1 MVTSDL
7 RPMLAQPGRPDELR
21 GGFAHEFKWDGIR
34 ALAHVRDGGVTL
46 ASRSGRDVTGTYPE
60 LAAALASAR
69 GRGTGEE
76 GPGGIPDV
84 VLDGEV
90 VALED
95 GRPSFALL
103 QRRMNVT
110 DEARAGVLA
119 GRVPVALLAFDLLR
133 SGQRWMLGEPY
144 EARREALEALALP
157 AGGPV
162 QVPPAHDDLG
172 EALRVAR
179 ELGLEGVVAKRL
191 GSTYQPGRR
200 SPDWRKLRFVSRQE
214 LVVGGLRPG
223 RGGRRGRIGSLLVG
237 YHDPAGRLRYAGA
250 VGSGLTERMLTVLEG
265 RLRIREEGSPFADPV
280 PHDDAVFVDP
290 ELVVEV
296 QFREWT
302 PDGVLRQPSLEGL
315 RDDKPP
321 DEVVREPV

>member
-21 GGFAHEFKWDGIR
+21 EGFAHEFKWDGVR
-34 ALAHVRDGGVTL
+34 ALVHVGHGGVTL
-46 ASRSGRDVTGTYPE
+46 VSRSGCDVTGTYPE
-60 LAAALASAR
+60 LAAALTSAR
-69 GRGTGEE
+69 GIGDRGGRS
-76 GPGGIPDV
+76 GGLPDV

-110 DEARAGVLA
+110 DVARARVLA
-119 GRVPVALLAFDLLR
+119 GRVPVALLVFDLLR
-133 SGQRWMLGEPY
+133 SGERWLLEEPY
-144 EARREALEALALP
+144 EARRDALEALALP
-157 AGGPV
+157 TGGPV

-172 EALRVAR
+172 EALQIAR
-179 ELGLEGVVAKRL
+179 DLDLEGVVAKRL

-200 SPDWRKLRFVSRQE
+200 SPDWRKIRFVRRQE
-214 LVVGGLRPG
+214 LVVGGFRPG
-223 RGGRRGRIGSLLVG
+223 RGGRTGRIGSLLVG
-237 YHDPAGRLRYAGA
+237 WHDPSGRLRYAGA
-250 VGSGLTERMLTVLEG
+250 VGSGLTEDMLTVLEE
-265 RLRIREEGSPFADPV
+265 RLRVREEGSTFADPV
-280 PHDDAVFVDP
+280 PHDDAVFVHPD
-290 ELVVEV
+290 LVVEV

-302 PDGVLRQPSLEGL
+302 PDGVLRQPSLKGL

-321 DEVVREPV
+321 GEVVRESV